1 MTGEPDA
8 TAGARRRAP
17 AGVWGAFVVAAGCTV
32 YELLAGALVEWTG
45 LGFVPL
51 LFVPPLYLTAIL
63 LLIWVGQQG
72 IPVVRTLAVVLGIVL
87 AASLPVAVVVA
98 LRTWN

>member
-1 MTGEPDA
+1 MSEDVAVVPQG
-8 TAGARRRAP
+8 RRASV
-17 AGVWGAFVVAAGCTV
+17 GVWLALVVAAGCTV

-63 LLIWVGQQG
+63 LLVWVGQQG
-72 IPVVRTLAVVLGIVL
+72 IRVVRTLAVVVGIVL
-87 AASLPVAVVVA
+87 AVSLPVAVVVA
-98 LRTWN
+98 VRTWN

>member
-1 MTGEPDA
+1 MTAAAPG
-8 TAGARRRAP
+8 RRAP
-17 AGVWGAFVVAAGCTV
+17 VSVWVALVVAAGCTV
-32 YELLAGALVEWTG
+32 YEVLAGALVEWTR

-72 IPVVRTLAVVLGIVL
+72 FRLVRTLAIVVGIVL
-87 AASLPVAVVVA
+87 AVSLPVAVVVTV
-98 LRTWN
+98 RTWS

>member
-1 MTGEPDA
+1 MSEHVSADA
-8 TAGARRRAP
+8 SARRAP
-17 AGVWGAFVVAAGCTV
+17 VGVWVALVVAAACTA

-72 IPVVRTLAVVLGIVL
+72 IRVARTLAVVVGIVL
-87 AASLPVAVVVA
+87 AVSLPVAVVVA

>member
-1 MTGEPDA
+1 MSEHVS
-8 TAGARRRAP
+8 AGARGRRTP
-17 AGVWGAFVVAAGCTV
+17 VGVWVALVVAVGCTV

-72 IPVVRTLAVVLGIVL
+72 IRVARTLAVVVGIVL
-87 AASLPVAVVVA
+87 AVSLPVAVVVA
-98 LRTWN
+98 MRTWN

>member
-1 MTGEPDA
+1 MTVVPQE
-8 TAGARRRAP
+8 RRAP
-17 AGVWGAFVVAAGCTV
+17 VGVWVALVIAAACTV

-72 IPVVRTLAVVLGIVL
+72 IRVARTLAVVVGIVL
-87 AASLPVAVVVA
+87 AVSLPVAVVVA

>member
-1 MTGEPDA
+1 MSERVTGAAP
-8 TAGARRRAP
+8 GRRAP
-17 AGVWGAFVVAAGCTV
+17 VSVWVALVVAAGCTV

-51 LFVPPLYLTAIL
+51 LFVPPLYLAAIL

-72 IPVVRTLAVVLGIVL
+72 IRVARALAIVVGIVL
-87 AASLPVAVVVA
+87 AVSLPVAVVVA
-98 LRTWN
+98 MRTWN